1 MRFLEIPVSLEKPL
15 MKTKEDQAM
24 SVDADRQRLLK
35 EEEKEIEQLSSWL
48 WFEFTPYEVG
58 CDELGGALLLRTLLH
73 ALSNAGNQQLG
84 YLAGPLVGDFR
95 MENL

>member
-1 MRFLEIPVSLEKPL
+1 MRLLEIPVSLEKPL
-15 MKTKEDQAM
+15 MKTKEEQAM
-24 SVDADRQRLLK
+24 SVNADRQRLLK

-58 CDELGGALLLRTLLH
+58 CDELGGALLLRILLH
-73 ALSNAGNQQLG
+73 AYSNSGNRQLG
-84 YLAGPLVGDFR
+84 YLAGPLVGDFK